1 MRLMRDM
8 QFCWSTVQ
16 MVGRLFGM
24 VTTTSDGVITP
35 LGGIGAFAG
44 MVALAFA
51 TAAVASAL
59 TLAAALALAALCCFS
74 SLSSFC
80 SSKRSCCFRSAISAS
95 LLLGSATA
103 GDKVSAPTPAA
114 QRAAL

>member
-1 MRLMRDM
+1 MRLVRDM

-24 VTTTSDGVITP
+24 VTTASDGVITP
-35 LGGIGAFAG
+35 LDGIGAFAG

-51 TAAVASAL
+51 TAALASVLA
-59 TLAAALALAALCCFS
+59 LAAALALAALCFS

-80 SSKRSCCFRSAISAS
+80 SSRCSCCFRSAISAS

-103 GDKVSAPTPAA
+103 GETVSAPTPAA